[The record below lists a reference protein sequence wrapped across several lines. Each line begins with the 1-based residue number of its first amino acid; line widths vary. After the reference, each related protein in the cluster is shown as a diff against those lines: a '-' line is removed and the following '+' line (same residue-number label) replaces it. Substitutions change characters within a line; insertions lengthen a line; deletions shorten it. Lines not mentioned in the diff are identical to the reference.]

1 MPKDN
6 PEYPDMYDWELESR
20 AHYQRMMDDAEY
32 EERERLPA
40 RIIVKIKTKKDA
52 NQTNKRA
59 FRGDSEE
66 RVQP

>member
-1 MPKDN
+1 MPSDN
-6 PEYPDMYDWELESR
+6 PEYPDMYDWEYESR
-20 AHYQRMMDDAEY
+20 AHYQRMIDDAEY

-40 RIIVKIKTKKDA
+40 RIIVKIKTDKNA

-59 FRGDSEE
+59 LRGDSEE